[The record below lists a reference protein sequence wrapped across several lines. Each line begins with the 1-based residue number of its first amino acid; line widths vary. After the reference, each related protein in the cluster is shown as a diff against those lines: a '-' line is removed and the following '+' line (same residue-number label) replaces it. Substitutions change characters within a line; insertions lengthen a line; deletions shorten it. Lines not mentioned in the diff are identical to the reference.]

1 MKMTRRKRNNE
12 DVVSHLEIC
21 DEAIVEDEAVD
32 LLTNDVC
39 HSISKAFSKDCFQMS
54 TCNF

>member
-1 MKMTRRKRNNE
+1 MRMC
-12 DVVSHLEIC
+12 SHLEIC